1 MVRYLQE
8 LYNQSAKQPSRH
20 ECELDIRRK
29 SSLWH
34 GRDGTGTSWTASWN
48 TSADRTG
55 DRGKAQSSVGASGAR
70 ETGVINSDAD
80 RVQNLVK
87 CTQGTNK
94 KAGKYEI

>member
-8 LYNQSAKQPSRH
+8 LHGQQIEQSARH
-20 ECELDIRRK
+20 ECELDICCK

-34 GRDGTGTSWTASWN
+34 GRDSTGTSWTASRN

-55 DRGKAQSSVGASGAR
+55 DRGKAQGSVGASRAR
-70 ETGVINSDAD
+70 ETGVVNSDAD

-87 CTQGTNK
+87 CT
-94 KAGKYEI
+94 